1 MAERVCLI
9 VNPAAGRGRGA
20 RTLRNARAAFEA
32 MGVTDV
38 RHTTRKGEE
47 REIASRA
54 IGDGATTLMVAGGD
68 GTTSNVA
75 NAILNSGTDVR
86 LGVVPAGTGNDF
98 AKVLGVS
105 EMSAEWIA
113 RLSVE
118 SASSR
123 LDVGKIEGHFF
134 LNSCGFG
141 FDVAVLE
148 DVTGTQWLRGNAVY
162 LYSAL
167 RQLFGF
173 RGLPIT
179 VDTPDEA
186 GAREMHMLL
195 VVANT
200 QYFGGMFTVAPGAS
214 ATDGLLDAVS
224 VHDVTL
230 IRRMG
235 MLASVA
241 RGSHLA
247 RPECMLRRAEW
258 FSLSFDQAPAYQV
271 DGELRRAMSSSVRVS
286 SCPAALR
293 VVSAPNSGLARQ
305 QSTSRG
311 TA

>member
-20 RTLRNARAAFEA
+20 KMLRTARAAFEA
-32 MGVTDV
+32 AAVTDI
-38 RHTTRKGEE
+38 RQTTRKGEE

-54 IGDGATTLMVAGGD
+54 ISDGATTLMVAGGD

-105 EMSAEWIA
+105 EMGAESIA
-113 RLSVE
+113 QLSVE
-118 SASSR
+118 GDSRR
-123 LDVGKIEGHFF
+123 LDVGKIEDNFF

-148 DVTGTQWLRGNAVY
+148 DANRTRWLRGNAVY

-179 VDTPDEA
+179 VGTPEEA
-186 GAREMHMLL
+186 GAMAMHMLL

-247 RPECMLRRAEW
+247 QTECMLRRAKW

-271 DGELRRAMSSSVRVS
+271 DGELRRAASSSLSVS

-293 VVSAPNSGLARQ
+293 VVSAPDSGLAQ
-305 QSTSRG
+305 Q
-311 TA
+311 